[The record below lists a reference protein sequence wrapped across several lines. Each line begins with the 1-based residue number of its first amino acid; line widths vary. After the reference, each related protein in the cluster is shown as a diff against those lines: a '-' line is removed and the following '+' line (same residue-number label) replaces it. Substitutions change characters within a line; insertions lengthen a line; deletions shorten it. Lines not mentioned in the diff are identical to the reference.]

1 MSPHWRPKLKIR
13 SDERCRNF
21 CCFRL
26 SNVVLSMFR
35 LWIFH
40 YHQTWHRLADKNL
53 KWTSRHRHSRRGLW
67 SNPFSSSIPDFLLTV
82 VCNIPSKLKGFQRI
96 RRLTHS
102 KLITTKLINDRSK
115 LDFVAIAMW
124 QKATLILWV
133 WIDTDPK
140 SSGDGRI
147 KPYANVLNLL
157 FKTIKGNWMD
167 QRLALSIRCNR
178 SDRKSRCGRQPKIS
192 APDINVTF
200 PRYRDTCV

>member
-124 QKATLILWV
+124 QQATLILWV

-147 KPYANVLNLL
+147 KRYANVLE
-157 FKTIKGNWMD
+157 TQMGMD
-167 QRLALSIRCNR
+167 CCSVPSVFLESPENNR
-178 SDRKSRCGRQPKIS
+178 GH
-192 APDINVTF
+192 VTCIWLDHFQVIWF
-200 PRYRDTCV
+200 P